1 MSPHSAARRYAL
13 VSGLNWLPV
22 GLHVPIMVLLMTY
35 RGLDLGT
42 IGLVVSV
49 HSVLVVAL
57 ELPTGALA
65 DTLGRRG
72 VLVVAAAF
80 NLVALAVMAAAD
92 SAWLF
97 AASAGLKGIGR
108 ALSSGPAQAWYV
120 DTVHATDP
128 HADLSTGISWG
139 HAAGSAALAVGVLA
153 GGFVPL
159 GLRANGWDENV
170 ALAMPAVLAVI
181 ATAGLLVVVLLT
193 MPEPVPRQRLKLAAV
208 LAATPRTVVRGLRVA
223 TASPVLRLIFVG
235 TFTLGVSLNA
245 IELLTPGRL
254 AMLAGNASAGTAG
267 YAVVT
272 AIGFGASSA
281 GSAIAPL
288 VRRLVGTSPR
298 LAIAGLLTCGGGLV
312 GLAASVVLDG
322 GSGLLAAGAA
332 YATIF
337 AGLGILSPA
346 ASELLNLEA
355 EASERATV
363 ISLDSLV
370 LQLAGTLGNITLI
383 RAAATTGPAPIW
395 YFCGA
400 LVALAALAY
409 VGIAHRSGVAGRGG
423 ERHGVHGHPGLNRTD
438 DGARIVAEP

>member
-1 MSPHSAARRYAL
+1 MSPLSAARRYAL

-22 GLHVPIMVLLMTY
+22 GLHMPIMILLMTH

-42 IGLVVSV
+42 IGLVVGV

-72 VLVVAAAF
+72 VLVLAAAF
-80 NLVALAVMAAAD
+80 NLVALAVLAAAD

-97 AASAGLKGIGR
+97 AASAALKGVGR

-128 HADLSTGISWG
+128 DADLSTGISWG
-139 HAAGSAALAVGVLA
+139 HAAGSAALAIGVLA

-159 GLRANGWDENV
+159 GLRAAGWDENL

-193 MPEPVPRQRLKLAAV
+193 LPEPVPRQRLRLAEV

-223 TASPVLRLIFVG
+223 TASPVLGLIFAG

-254 AMLAGNASAGTAG
+254 AMLTGGASAGSAG

-288 VRRLVGTSPR
+288 VRRLARHDLHGSP
-298 LAIAGLLTCGGGLV
+298 
-312 GLAASVVLDG
+312 
-322 GSGLLAAGAA
+322 
-332 YATIF
+332 
-337 AGLGILSPA
+337 SP
-346 ASELLNLEA
+346 
-355 EASERATV
+355 V
-363 ISLDSLV
+363 
-370 LQLAGTLGNITLI
+370 
-383 RAAATTGPAPIW
+383 
-395 YFCGA
+395 C
-400 LVALAALAY
+400 
-409 VGIAHRSGVAGRGG
+409 
-423 ERHGVHGHPGLNRTD
+423 
-438 DGARIVAEP
+438 